1 MIWIFIKKQKEKKNK
16 VKILRTMIISLNIHE
31 TQKEMYLNALDII
44 NENEFENLYRD
55 ISNFIDEIEI
65 KEIKDIQKG
74 NFVEIAWMRKKEAVE
89 KQKDINAFSFLIN
102 NL

>member
-1 MIWIFIKKQKEKKNK
+1 MISTFIKKQREKKNK
-16 VKILRTMIISLNIHE
+16 IKILRTMIWALNINE
-31 TQKEMYLNALDII
+31 TQKEMYLWALDIV
-44 NENEFENLYRD
+44 NESEFENLYKD
-55 ISNFIDEIEI
+55 ISNFIEEIEI

-74 NFVEIAWMRKKEAVE
+74 NFVEIAGMRKKEAVE